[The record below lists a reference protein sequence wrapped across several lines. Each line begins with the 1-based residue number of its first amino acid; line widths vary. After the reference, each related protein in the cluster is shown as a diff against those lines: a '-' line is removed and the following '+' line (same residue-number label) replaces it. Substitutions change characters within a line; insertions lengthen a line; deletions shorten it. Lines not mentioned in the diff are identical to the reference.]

1 MPLEAARRQSVSL
14 PTRRG
19 WHPVRWQA
27 AQRQAIAGLPG
38 WLPAAAWGHGAL
50 RAESAGQ
57 LTADT
62 VATESRPTDLACVT
76 WMDLTKLVLRRLW
89 LAELSLTELLAKLVA
104 ARSVLVRAALAEWD
118 LASAVGSR
126 VAGLT
131 QWAAVVGTALVKPD
145 ALLMPM
151 LPHRTAALL
160 CAEPGLVIA
169 RLDANRRLATCC
181 FWMLVLRRLR
191 TRA

>member
-27 AQRQAIAGLPG
+27 ARRRAVAGLPG
-38 WLPAAAWGHGAL
+38 WLPATAAWGHGAM

-57 LTADT
+57 LIADT
-62 VATESRPTDLACVT
+62 VATRSRPTDLACVT
-76 WMDLTKLVLRRLW
+76 RMDLTKLVLRRLW

-104 ARSVLVRAALAEWD
+104 AQSVLARAVLAEWD

-131 QWAAVVGTALVKPD
+131 Q
-145 ALLMPM
+145 
-151 LPHRTAALL
+151 
-160 CAEPGLVIA
+160 
-169 RLDANRRLATCC
+169 
-181 FWMLVLRRLR
+181 
-191 TRA
+191 